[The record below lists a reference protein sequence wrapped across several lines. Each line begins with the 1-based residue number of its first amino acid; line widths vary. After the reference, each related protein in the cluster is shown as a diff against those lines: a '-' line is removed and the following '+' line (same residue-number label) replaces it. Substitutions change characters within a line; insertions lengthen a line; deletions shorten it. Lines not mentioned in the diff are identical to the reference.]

1 MVYEWNP
8 YKNRTGIGNQ
18 DYQRLKSDL
27 IEQLIVKNKGL
38 ENITMESE
46 AALENGLI
54 EGYLKEL
61 GLIE

>member
-1 MVYEWNP
+1 M
-8 YKNRTGIGNQ
+8 
-18 DYQRLKSDL
+18 